1 MREREREREREDVRG
16 NLVLIVEDEFFIAME
31 LREALI
37 EGGFRV
43 LGPVGSVEDA
53 LDLLQ
58 DERPDAAVLD
68 VNLDDEKVTPVA
80 ILLKSLGVPFVLA
93 SACEK
98 SELAQNAILANAVNV
113 GKPTD
118 MKGLLG
124 VIQALTM

>member
-1 MREREREREREDVRG
+1 MREREREREDVRG

>member
-1 MREREREREREDVRG
+1 
-16 NLVLIVEDEFFIAME
+16 ME

-37 EGGFRV
+37 NGGFRV

-80 ILLKSLGVPFVLA
+80 ILLRSLGVPFVLA

-118 MKGLLG
+118 MKGLLD